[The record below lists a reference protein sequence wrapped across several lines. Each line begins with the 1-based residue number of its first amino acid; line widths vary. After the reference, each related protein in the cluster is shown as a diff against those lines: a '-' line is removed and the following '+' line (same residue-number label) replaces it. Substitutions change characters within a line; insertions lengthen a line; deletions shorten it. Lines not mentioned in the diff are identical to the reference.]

1 MRLTT
6 QTEHV
11 EDFIELYKEIY
22 IDKRFQRREAWDTS
36 DRKAFIKAVY
46 NNLNPSPVI
55 LVNAIMSR
63 EKAIQNKN
71 QEDLEYFQSIINAGY
86 RYISIDGNNRTITT
100 VGYGTKSNDEFT
112 INNDEDRKIFK
123 KKKVVVQ
130 YYEGITREQMNN
142 LAIAVNSG
150 RPWNDQESRNAMPTI
165 VADYIREISEVVDGS
180 TNKIKVKK
188 SRMGDDEFLAQT
200 LFYEE
205 YRTGANQKGLY
216 TLYNTK
222 LDTKVHKRVIT
233 VWDKVLSNHTVNKVL
248 GKSETFNL
256 YVLLSY
262 LNKVGLSLEKT
273 KYREFYEDYYT
284 KERLRWSDSKTLY
297 DTGKGEQL
305 TWSKLNGST
314 NKNLTMKLEKI
325 LKDLD
330 ISQYTIEKD
339 KKRAFTLN
347 QKIQIW
353 VRDGGKVRVNGSIN
367 GVWYNDEDRN
377 MYKDVSLIEVLDG
390 TKWAVDHID
399 PHSKGGQTTIEN
411 GEIVSSDYNRWKSS
425 KKEVININ

>member
-6 QTEHV
+6 QTEHI

-22 IDKRFQRREAWDTS
+22 IDKRFQRREAWDGS
-36 DRKAFIKAVY
+36 DRRAFIKAVY

-71 QEDLEYFQSIINAGY
+71 QEDIEYFQSIIDAGY
-86 RYISIDGNNRTITT
+86 RYISIDGNNRTVTT
-100 VGYGTKSNDEFT
+100 VGYGDKNNDEFVLY
-112 INNDEDRKIFK
+112 NDEDRRIFN

-130 YYEGITREQMNN
+130 YYEGVTREQMNS

-150 RPWNDQESRNAMPTI
+150 RPWNDQESRNAMPTVI
-165 VADYIREISEVVDGS
+165 ADYIREVSESVTCS
-180 TNKIKVKK
+180 TDKIKVKK

-205 YRTGANQKGLY
+205 YKTGANQKGLY
-216 TLYNTK
+216 SLYNTK
-222 LDTKVHKRVIT
+222 VDTRTHKKIIT
-233 VWDKVLSNHTVNKVL
+233 LWDKLLCNHCVTKNL
-248 GKSETFNL
+248 GKSAAFNL

-262 LNKVGLSLEKT
+262 LNKEGLSLDKS
-273 KYREFYEDYYT
+273 KYKELYENYYT
-284 KERLRWSDSKTLY
+284 QEQVRWSDSKTLY

-305 TWSKLNGST
+305 TWAKLNGSVH
-314 NKNLTMKLEKI
+314 KNLTMKLEKI

-330 ISQYTIEKD
+330 LSEYTIEKD
-339 KKRAFTLN
+339 KKRAFSMK
-347 QKIQIW
+347 QKVQIW
-353 VRDGGKVRVNGSIN
+353 VRDNGMVRVNGSIN
-367 GVWYNDEDRN
+367 GLWFNDEDRN
-377 MYKDVSLIEVLDG
+377 MYKEVSLIEVLDG

-399 PHSKGGQTTIEN
+399 PHSKGGQTTVEN
-411 GEIVSSDYNRWKSS
+411 GEIVSTEYNKWKSN
-425 KKEVININ
+425 KKETVKI